1 MTHAKPRPF
10 TLDELRAY
18 LAELFPEFWNR
29 GDLRVEAIAPM
40 AATVRLVHHPRNLRP
55 GGTISGPAM
64 FAVFDAALFV
74 AILGEKGRVAQALTT
89 SASINFLRKP
99 APADLI
105 GEAKLIKLGQRLAVG
120 EVALYSEGESKM
132 VAHWTGTYSIPAIAL

>member
-1 MTHAKPRPF
+1 MSRRSTRQAITGRGRIISMTHPRPRPF

-18 LAELFPEFWNR
+18 LAEIFPEFWSR

-64 FAVFDAALFV
+64 FAVCDAALFV
-74 AILGEKGRVAQALTT
+74 AILGEKGRVAQA
-89 SASINFLRKP
+89 
-99 APADLI
+99 
-105 GEAKLIKLGQRLAVG
+105 
-120 EVALYSEGESKM
+120 
-132 VAHWTGTYSIPAIAL
+132 